1 MEKVKI
7 VISHQLSVIR
17 RWIFNNRKEFYLL
30 ILILL
35 LGAFL
40 RLYKIADYMTFL
52 GDEGRDAIIVRRLLV
67 DFDPILIGPRTSI
80 GDMYLGPLYYY
91 MMAPALLL
99 AGFNPVGPAIMV
111 ALLGAVTIFLVWYV
125 ARLWFGD
132 NFNTSK
138 LPKRVPC
145 VGALIAAFLYSI
157 SPVVITYSKSS
168 WNPNIMPFFALLS
181 ILGIWKVWFRQEFKW
196 LIVVGVSMAFVLQS
210 HYLGLLLLPTLGIF
224 WTLTLFEIRNTKSE
238 TGKLIKYS
246 FLAVVFFAFLMS
258 PLVIFDARHYW
269 RNFNSMKLFFTERQ
283 STISL
288 KAWRGFPNTWPIFKD
303 SFVTRIVSGK
313 HLIIGKY
320 TALVL
325 LLTAICFIGIKLK
338 KIFSILANLNIKNIK
353 NEEARFISGFIIL
366 VFWIFIGILGMSV
379 YKQHI
384 YDHYFGFLFPA
395 PFLLIAGLSQIVY
408 TKFADGAKILLT
420 AGIILLSVA
429 NIINTPIRYEP
440 NYQMQRA
447 INVSDLIREKAM
459 GKMFNLAVIAERNYE
474 DGYQYFLE
482 KEEAKVVDIDPLR
495 AEETIANQL
504 FVICE
509 LLQEQCDPTRN
520 PKAEVANFGWS
531 RIEGEWRV
539 VEVTIYKL
547 VHTEI

>member
-320 TALVL
+320 R
-325 LLTAICFIGIKLK
+325 C
-338 KIFSILANLNIKNIK
+338 
-353 NEEARFISGFIIL
+353 
-366 VFWIFIGILGMSV
+366 
-379 YKQHI
+379 
-384 YDHYFGFLFPA
+384 
-395 PFLLIAGLSQIVY
+395 
-408 TKFADGAKILLT
+408 
-420 AGIILLSVA
+420 
-429 NIINTPIRYEP
+429 
-440 NYQMQRA
+440 
-447 INVSDLIREKAM
+447 
-459 GKMFNLAVIAERNYE
+459 
-474 DGYQYFLE
+474 
-482 KEEAKVVDIDPLR
+482 
-495 AEETIANQL
+495 
-504 FVICE
+504 
-509 LLQEQCDPTRN
+509 
-520 PKAEVANFGWS
+520 
-531 RIEGEWRV
+531 
-539 VEVTIYKL
+539 
-547 VHTEI
+547 

>member
-246 FLAVVFFAFLMS
+246 FS
-258 PLVIFDARHYW
+258 P
-269 RNFNSMKLFFTERQ
+269 NS
-283 STISL
+283 
-288 KAWRGFPNTWPIFKD
+288 
-303 SFVTRIVSGK
+303 
-313 HLIIGKY
+313 
-320 TALVL
+320 
-325 LLTAICFIGIKLK
+325 
-338 KIFSILANLNIKNIK
+338 
-353 NEEARFISGFIIL
+353 
-366 VFWIFIGILGMSV
+366 
-379 YKQHI
+379 
-384 YDHYFGFLFPA
+384 
-395 PFLLIAGLSQIVY
+395 
-408 TKFADGAKILLT
+408 
-420 AGIILLSVA
+420 
-429 NIINTPIRYEP
+429 
-440 NYQMQRA
+440 
-447 INVSDLIREKAM
+447 
-459 GKMFNLAVIAERNYE
+459 
-474 DGYQYFLE
+474 
-482 KEEAKVVDIDPLR
+482 
-495 AEETIANQL
+495 
-504 FVICE
+504 
-509 LLQEQCDPTRN
+509 
-520 PKAEVANFGWS
+520 
-531 RIEGEWRV
+531 
-539 VEVTIYKL
+539 
-547 VHTEI
+547 

>member
-1 MEKVKI
+1 
-7 VISHQLSVIR
+7 
-17 RWIFNNRKEFYLL
+17 
-30 ILILL
+30 
-35 LGAFL
+35 
-40 RLYKIADYMTFL
+40 
-52 GDEGRDAIIVRRLLV
+52 
-67 DFDPILIGPRTSI
+67 
-80 GDMYLGPLYYY
+80 
-91 MMAPALLL
+91 
-99 AGFNPVGPAIMV
+99 
-111 ALLGAVTIFLVWYV
+111 
-125 ARLWFGD
+125 
-132 NFNTSK
+132 
-138 LPKRVPC
+138 
-145 VGALIAAFLYSI
+145 
-157 SPVVITYSKSS
+157 
-168 WNPNIMPFFALLS
+168 
-181 ILGIWKVWFRQEFKW
+181 
-196 LIVVGVSMAFVLQS
+196 
-210 HYLGLLLLPTLGIF
+210 
-224 WTLTLFEIRNTKSE
+224 
-238 TGKLIKYS
+238 
-246 FLAVVFFAFLMS
+246 
-258 PLVIFDARHYW
+258 
-269 RNFNSMKLFFTERQ
+269 
-283 STISL
+283 
-288 KAWRGFPNTWPIFKD
+288 
-303 SFVTRIVSGK
+303 
-313 HLIIGKY
+313 
-320 TALVL
+320 
-325 LLTAICFIGIKLK
+325 
-338 KIFSILANLNIKNIK
+338 
-353 NEEARFISGFIIL
+353 
-366 VFWIFIGILGMSV
+366 MSV

>member
-338 KIFSILANLNIKNIK
+338 KIFSILANLNINNIK

-384 YDHYFGFLFPA
+384 YDP
-395 PFLLIAGLSQIVY
+395 
-408 TKFADGAKILLT
+408 
-420 AGIILLSVA
+420 
-429 NIINTPIRYEP
+429 
-440 NYQMQRA
+440 
-447 INVSDLIREKAM
+447 
-459 GKMFNLAVIAERNYE
+459 
-474 DGYQYFLE
+474 
-482 KEEAKVVDIDPLR
+482 
-495 AEETIANQL
+495 
-504 FVICE
+504 
-509 LLQEQCDPTRN
+509 
-520 PKAEVANFGWS
+520 
-531 RIEGEWRV
+531 
-539 VEVTIYKL
+539 
-547 VHTEI
+547 